1 MLIVRHWVHKMQAS
15 ATPGTSYLH
24 DPSLQASLTLLYL
37 SHVSFSFLGIWAWN
51 ENPYCTQGMLFCSRH
66 SNRSPGCVKDLLRA
80 RRVRKSGIQVV
91 LRFSNSRVTK
101 ALCYPDLG
109 SVALCG
115 TWSLPGRHHSANFSW
130 RPTKYMHIYI
140 YVSSVTAADS
150 MNASQGLQQC
160 MLNVALHAPL
170 GQNAPNARTM
180 NLHGKHQLCQ
190 ATPAALSAVR
200 QTVYIMR
207 GLV

>member
-1 MLIVRHWVHKMQAS
+1 
-15 ATPGTSYLH
+15 
-24 DPSLQASLTLLYL
+24 
-37 SHVSFSFLGIWAWN
+37 
-51 ENPYCTQGMLFCSRH
+51 MLFCSRH

-130 RPTKYMHIYI
+130 RPKKTIYI
-140 YVSSVTAADS
+140 YMYMYMQIYVYMYVYICICIYIFSVTAADS

-170 GQNAPNARTM
+170 GQNAPNART
-180 NLHGKHQLCQ
+180 NELTRQASAVPGHSCSTVGCQ
-190 ATPAALSAVR
+190 ANRLNHAGVSLNSCSPNAGVLRKGPGS
-200 QTVYIMR
+200 
-207 GLV
+207 